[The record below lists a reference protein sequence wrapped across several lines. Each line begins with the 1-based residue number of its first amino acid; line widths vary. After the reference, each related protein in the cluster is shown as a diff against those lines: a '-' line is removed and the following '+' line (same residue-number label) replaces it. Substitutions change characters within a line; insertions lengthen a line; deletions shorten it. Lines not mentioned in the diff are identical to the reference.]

1 MPPASR
7 HFPLSGLSNQHWEWV
22 DWSII
27 SESGKG
33 KTWTLFGKWKK
44 QQQQQQQQ
52 QQEEQEQ
59 EQEEKQKDNSPV
71 YCLLLFKIQD
81 AIAKDPLLV

>member
-1 MPPASR
+1 M
-7 HFPLSGLSNQHWEWV
+7 E
-22 DWSII
+22 
-27 SESGKG
+27 
-33 KTWTLFGKWKK
+33 KK
-44 QQQQQQQQ
+44 QQQQQQ